1 MNVVIEFYRLRELDN
16 AHALLGRVTCDVI
29 DTDAAIGLAR
39 SLFRTLDMPQD
50 PDIVSIND
58 DLGRE
63 LYCATVRPVWKEA
76 ALSERRFIHEGQQ
89 Q

>member
-16 AHALLGRVTCDVI
+16 AHALLGRATCDVI

-58 DLGRE
+58 DLGLE

-76 ALSERRFIHEGQQ
+76 ALSKRRFIHKGQQ
-89 Q
+89 

>member
-16 AHALLGRVTCDVI
+16 AHALLGRVACEVI
-29 DTDAAIGLAR
+29 DTDAAIGMAR
-39 SLFRTLDMPQD
+39 SLFRTLDMPQE

-58 DLGRE
+58 DLRHE
-63 LYCATVRPVWKEA
+63 LYCATLRPVWKEA
-76 ALSERRFIHEGQQ
+76 ALSDWRFIREGQQ